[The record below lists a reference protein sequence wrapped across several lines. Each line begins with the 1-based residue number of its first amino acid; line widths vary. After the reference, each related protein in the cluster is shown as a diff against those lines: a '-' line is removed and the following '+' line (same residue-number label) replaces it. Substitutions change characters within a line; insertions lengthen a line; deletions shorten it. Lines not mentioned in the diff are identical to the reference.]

1 MILGKFI
8 ELCNHHHNAVCN
20 ISVTF
25 QSPMWHSQLSFYLIC
40 FHSSPMATTIL
51 FSVCI
56 NLSFLNIPCK
66 WNHTIY
72 DVLCLTS
79 FTWHHVC
86 KVRPPWVMNRCLWVG
101 SQLRQ
106 DGPSLQ
112 PGGSFIP
119 APRCLSGCGLG
130 LSSCASR
137 APEHVDSRTVVQGL
151 SCPSASGS

>member
-51 FSVCI
+51 FAVCI

-79 FTWHHVC
+79 FTWHHVLRFLQIVVRQAEQRYFTSQ
-86 KVRPPWVMNRCLWVG
+86 KVVTMAKTRHMRRVLCEPVQSVRDT
-101 SQLRQ
+101 R
-106 DGPSLQ
+106 GP
-112 PGGSFIP
+112 
-119 APRCLSGCGLG
+119 R
-130 LSSCASR
+130 
-137 APEHVDSRTVVQGL
+137 V
-151 SCPSASGS
+151 